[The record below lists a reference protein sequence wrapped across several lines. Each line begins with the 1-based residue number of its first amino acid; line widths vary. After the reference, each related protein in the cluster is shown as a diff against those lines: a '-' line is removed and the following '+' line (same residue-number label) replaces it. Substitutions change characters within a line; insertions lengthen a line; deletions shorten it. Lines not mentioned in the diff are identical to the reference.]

1 MYGRF
6 RDGANKYDSEA
17 VEASKVYALE
27 DIKRS
32 MQQLVILLEQILR
45 ALEVKKNDR

>member
-6 RDGANKYDSEA
+6 RDGANRYNEEE

-32 MQQLVILLEQILR
+32 MQQIVVLFEQILKT
-45 ALEVKKNDR
+45 LEVKKNDR